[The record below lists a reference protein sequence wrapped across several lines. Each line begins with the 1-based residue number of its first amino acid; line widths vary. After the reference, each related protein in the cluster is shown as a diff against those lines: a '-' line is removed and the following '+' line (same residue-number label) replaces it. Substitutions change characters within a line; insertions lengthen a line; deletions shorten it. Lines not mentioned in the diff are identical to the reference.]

1 MIIIII
7 ILIGIAVSFGAT
19 FFIARV
25 LSFCKGPYSENE
37 EDNKD
42 DKK

>member
-7 ILIGIAVSFGAT
+7 LMGLAVSFGAT

-25 LSFCKGPYSENE
+25 LAFCKGPYSENE
-37 EDNKD
+37 EDNK
-42 DKK
+42 